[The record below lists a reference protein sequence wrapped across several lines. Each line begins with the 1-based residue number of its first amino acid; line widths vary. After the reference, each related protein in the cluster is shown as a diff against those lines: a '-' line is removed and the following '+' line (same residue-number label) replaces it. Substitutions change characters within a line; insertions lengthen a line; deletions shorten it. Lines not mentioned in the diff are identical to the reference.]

1 MSGKGSTPRPLSV
14 TPQEYEDNFARTFS
28 RIVDVDDMGC
38 DLREKVCPPM
48 HDPAER
54 LRRANL
60 ERAQHVI
67 LGTPCGDW
75 PASDPINHPDQEN

>member
-14 TPQEYEDNFARTFS
+14 DATTFASNYAATFKPQY
-28 RIVDVDDMGC
+28 
-38 DLREKVCPPM
+38 DL
-48 HDPAER
+48 DPAER

-75 PASDPINHPDQEN
+75 PASDPMPSTDATDD